1 MARIARITL
10 HPIKSLDGVA
20 VEQAM
25 VSQGGTLAHDRA
37 YALVD
42 REGTF
47 VNGKRNKE
55 VHLLRSEFDLDTGTV
70 TLYRQGDSNKQQRF
84 QVEAERAELEGW
96 LSRFFGFPVRFIEN
110 AHTGFPDDLDAFGPT
125 VLGSAT
131 LVEVSAWFK
140 GIEPD
145 NLRLRLRA
153 NLEIEGVP
161 PFWEDR
167 LFHDPGTLVEFAA
180 GSVRMQGINPC
191 QRCVVPSRDPLTG
204 EPYPSFQKIFAV
216 RREETLPLWAA
227 RSRFNHFYRLSVNTR
242 IPSSESGKR
251 IRIGDE
257 VRVIGVKRV
266 EE

>member
-1 MARIARITL
+1 MT
-10 HPIKSLDGVA
+10 
-20 VEQAM
+20 VEQAT
-25 VSQGGTLAHDRA
+25 VSQGGTLTHDRA

-42 REGTF
+42 LEGKF
-47 VNGKRNKE
+47 VNGKRHKE
-55 VHLLRSEFDLDTGTV
+55 VHVLCSEFDLNTRTV
-70 TLYRQGDSNKQQRF
+70 TLYRRGENDKHRF
-84 QVEAERAELEGW
+84 QIEAQRTELEDW
-96 LSRFFGFPVRFIEN
+96 LSRFFGFSVRFIEN
-110 AHTGFPDDLDAFGPT
+110 PCKGFPDDLDAFGPT
-125 VLGSAT
+125 LLGSAT
-131 LVEVSAWFK
+131 LAQVSAWFK

-167 LFHDPGTLVEFAA
+167 LFHDPGTVVEFAA
-180 GSVRMQGINPC
+180 GSVLMEGINPC

-204 EPYPSFQKIFAV
+204 EPYPNFQKIFAV
-216 RREETLPLWAA
+216 RREETLPSWTT
-227 RSRFNHFYRLSVNTR
+227 RSHFNHFYRLGVNTR
-242 IPSSESGKR
+242 LPSSESGKW

>member
-1 MARIARITL
+1 MARIARIIL

-20 VEQAM
+20 VEQAI

-37 YALVD
+37 FALVNQ
-42 REGTF
+42 EGKF

-55 VHLLRSEFDLDTGTV
+55 VHLLRSELDLDTRTV
-70 TLYRQGDSNKQQRF
+70 TLYRQGENDKHRF
-84 QVEAERAELEGW
+84 QIEAQRTELEDW

-110 AHTGFPDDLDAFGPT
+110 PRQGFPDDLDAFGPT
-125 VLGSAT
+125 ILSSAT
-131 LVEVSAWFK
+131 LAQVSAWFK
-140 GIEPD
+140 GIAPD

-167 LFHDPGTLVEFAA
+167 LFHEPGTLVEFAA
-180 GSVRMQGINPC
+180 GSVRMEGINPC

-204 EPYPSFQKIFAV
+204 DPYPNFQKIFAI
-216 RREETLPLWAA
+216 RREETLPSWAA

-251 IRIGDE
+251 IRVGDE
-257 VRVIGVKRV
+257 VSVIGVKCV
-266 EE
+266 E

>member
-20 VEQAM
+20 VEQAS
-25 VSQGGTLAHDRA
+25 VSQGGALADDRVF
-37 YALVD
+37 ALVD
-42 REGTF
+42 LEGKF

-55 VHLLRSEFDLDTGTV
+55 VHRLRSELDLDTRTV
-70 TLYRQGDSNKQQRF
+70 TLYRQGENAKHRF
-84 QVEAERAELEGW
+84 QIEAQGAELEGW
-96 LSRFFGFPVRFIEN
+96 LSGFFGFPVRFIEN
-110 AHTGFPDDLDAFGPT
+110 SHKGFPDDLEASGPT
-125 VLGSAT
+125 LLSSAT

-140 GIEPD
+140 GIQPD
-145 NLRLRLRA
+145 KLRLRLRA

-167 LFHDPGTLVEFAA
+167 LFHEPSTVVEFAV
-180 GSVRMQGINPC
+180 GPVCMVGINPC
-191 QRCVVPSRDPLTG
+191 QRCVVPSRDPSTG
-204 EPYPSFQKIFAV
+204 EPYPNFQKIFAV
-216 RREETLPLWAA
+216 RREETLPSWAA